1 MSIYEHPFLCG
12 GTFFTLLLDARKQ
25 RIGPRQKYLGESDG
39 LSDPEALVALIKVF
53 SPAYIEPTAST
64 FPTFKGN
71 TSDFK
76 NCKISA
82 GTYLPFGDTA
92 EVRSFDACIRTDYKE
107 ALSRMFSFTDVFLDV
122 ETSAKKDE
130 YLVEAL
136 IELISEDDTIGS
148 DAVFYALED
157 GTPITKTQL
166 ISLMEVCLQSFLI
179 GIWHFVLINRTD
191 NKVGRSTIE
200 NWKPSLNGMNRP
212 KVYNHIVQTVSSE
225 EDDEPATGNEEPII
239 HDTSEEETDG
249 QQQNTTTQTVNNP
262 VVFNQYGNN
271 GIQIGSI
278 ETLNINHKD

>member
-1 MSIYEHPFLCG
+1 MSINDYPRLCG
-12 GTFFTLLLDARKQ
+12 GVFFTYLLYARKQ
-25 RIGPRQKYLGESDG
+25 RAGVREHYMGESDG
-39 LSDPEALVALIKVF
+39 LSDPEAFADLIRVIYP
-53 SPAYIEPTAST
+53 SYTVPAGK
-64 FPTFKGN
+64 TFKEN
-71 TSDFK
+71 TSSYK
-76 NCKISA
+76 NCRKSA
-82 GTYLPFGDTA
+82 GAHLPLNGTA
-92 EVRSFDACIRTDYKE
+92 EARAFDECVRTDYL
-107 ALSRMFSFTDVFLDV
+107 AVLSRMFSFTDTYLDV

-136 IELISEDDTIGS
+136 IELISEDDTIES

-157 GTPITKTQL
+157 GTPVTKARL
-166 ISLMEVCLQSFLI
+166 ISLTEVCLQSFLI

-212 KVYNHIVQTVSSE
+212 KVYNHIVQTVSSK

-278 ETLNINHKD
+278 GTLNINHKD